1 MVANNRDE
9 IINSFYASLPS
20 DITDDEFVKRVKS
33 IHNIEEREVI
43 AQSVCDKAIDDLSLW
58 YGWNYPD
65 DCKLSNDYVIK
76 TLFKPLIQYIK
87 KKKQSYYEAVSLF
100 FDGDFSKS
108 FELLKLEIDGYIKDG
123 SVIDETW
130 FAYGYSIF
138 KGSIPK
144 LYDYILERIRN
155 ESYENGL
162 PELIKATKTYFCT
175 TDLAE
180 LEKDVSAALL
190 LAPDSILAKELISI
204 VSYNN
209 KHWQNTIAILEN
221 IQDGYILSEAERYF
235 ILAWCNSKIR
245 RKKESIEY
253 YQKCLENEPMKP
265 WARNNLAYELYL
277 TKQYKQAE
285 KEYRFCIDNKID
297 LKYAC
302 SGYVRTLAALGKF
315 DEADSFIK
323 ITPEKIYKNALDILK
338 DAKSGKKK
346 FFEANDEPQ
355 YDDFPEI
362 IDKKQRPSYQFSK
375 ESILEDELTER
386 LEVGSTVF
394 DIPLKIYKRKGIYG
408 RQWTFPGIGR
418 IDLLAEDKDGNLYI
432 IELKKDSGYDD
443 AYAQTVKYV
452 EWFEKSKY
460 AKGKKVYGIICVNE
474 PPKKL
479 IKAVHDDH
487 RIRLFEYKISYSEIK

>member
-162 PELIKATKTYFCT
+162 PELIKASP
-175 TDLAE
+175 E
-180 LEKDVSAALL
+180 LWAVFVRSRNLLGEDAVNLIVAHDLL
-190 LAPDSILAKELISI
+190 LSRCLLMFRGNTDITYSTHKIFLSLFKLTFLSLGSLFVLHIS
-204 VSYNN
+204 
-209 KHWQNTIAILEN
+209 
-221 IQDGYILSEAERYF
+221 
-235 ILAWCNSKIR
+235 SKR
-245 RKKESIEY
+245 S
-253 YQKCLENEPMKP
+253 
-265 WARNNLAYELYL
+265 L
-277 TKQYKQAE
+277 T
-285 KEYRFCIDNKID
+285 
-297 LKYAC
+297 
-302 SGYVRTLAALGKF
+302 VTL
-315 DEADSFIK
+315 
-323 ITPEKIYKNALDILK
+323 
-338 DAKSGKKK
+338 
-346 FFEANDEPQ
+346 
-355 YDDFPEI
+355 
-362 IDKKQRPSYQFSK
+362 
-375 ESILEDELTER
+375 
-386 LEVGSTVF
+386 
-394 DIPLKIYKRKGIYG
+394 
-408 RQWTFPGIGR
+408 
-418 IDLLAEDKDGNLYI
+418 LLC
-432 IELKKDSGYDD
+432 
-443 AYAQTVKYV
+443 Q
-452 EWFEKSKY
+452 
-460 AKGKKVYGIICVNE
+460 
-474 PPKKL
+474 P
-479 IKAVHDDH
+479 
-487 RIRLFEYKISYSEIK
+487 